1 MAQVAQV
8 EDEEFVEE
16 YKPDFSL
23 KNKIGKDVS
32 IGEILTTTNIKDAQ
46 GVINDSQKDFVKWIE
61 NDLRTLE
68 GYFAEA
74 YADADNAL
82 DAVVG
87 IQKYAFSIKSQSGTF
102 GYDLA
107 SAIAKSLYD
116 FCENNY
122 VVGDNKHILIIRK
135 HLDTLNVI
143 FKRKITGDGGN
154 VGQQVYQALGKLIT
168 KFDHPDA

>member
-1 MAQVAQV
+1 MAQSAQIA
-8 EDEEFVEE
+8 EDDIVEE
-16 YKPDFSL
+16 YKPDMSL
-23 KNKIGKDVS
+23 KLKIGKDIN
-32 IGEILTTTNIKDAQ
+32 IGEILSNENIKGAQ
-46 GVINDSQKDFVKWIE
+46 QVINDSQKDFVKWIE

-82 DAVVG
+82 NAVVG

-102 GYDLA
+102 GYDLG

-135 HLDTLNVI
+135 HLDTLNTI
-143 FKRKITGDGGN
+143 FRKRITGDGGAI
-154 VGQQVYQALGKLIT
+154 GQQIYQELGRLIT
-168 KFDHPDA
+168 KFDHP